1 MFIITSFSMNSSNL
15 LRRWR
20 NSGRKIGSSCQ
31 QMFIKWC
38 LAKTTTRS
46 FSWLIFGN
54 FLHVPVI
61 SWWKV
66 NCFQIELY
74 HSVNFKLS
82 SMVTSNTTSKSDT
95 ALKVIGRLRKV
106 KTSRA
111 QGKSTSFFLYFF
123 LEPIL
128 FRAQGKVEVM
138 TLKLLWWSIRL
149 YKTVGQWQYFC
160 LKLNLVVRF

>member
-38 LAKTTTRS
+38 LAKTT
-46 FSWLIFGN
+46 I
-54 FLHVPVI
+54 LHVPVI

-74 HSVNFKLS
+74 HSVNLKLS

-128 FRAQGKVEVM
+128 FRAQGKVEVV